1 MKIFSTLLFFL
12 LIASVTN
19 LFGQTIT
26 ISEARSASAG
36 SSVTVTG
43 IITNGG
49 ELGTIRYLQDAT
61 AGIAAYSYDMLKDVV
76 PGDSVT
82 ITGTLKDYS
91 GLLELDPVTNVT
103 VHAHDKELPAPVL
116 LTPSQLD
123 EAYEGILVTI
133 NDAVFKDAGSEFT
146 SGINYD
152 FTASGQ
158 SAEIRISSS
167 ESPFISKVVP
177 SYPVI
182 ITGILSEYSGTYQI
196 LVRGLG
202 DILSTNS
209 VNLNSV
215 PQLSDLTTNGFT
227 IYWETDSVSTTQAY
241 YGHTPELEL
250 GLLSGP
256 DDTTKHTIAISGADP
271 STLFYVQ
278 PFSVRKEDT
287 AKAAVLTYITQS
299 ESSGKMTCYFN
310 LPVDNSVSDGV
321 NAIMLDNTID
331 DTLIAYINRAKYSI
345 DMAIYHYDLYNIA
358 DISTALNN
366 AYKRGV
372 TVRVVYQAS
381 DEGED
386 AYIVNEDIGLLD
398 SGIGKIESK
407 TGTDYGIMH
416 NKFLVFDVNS
426 SDPNDAIVWTGS
438 TNFTDNQLNYDA
450 NNVIIIQDKSLA
462 VAYTLE
468 FNEMFGSDGTMPDAG
483 LARFGPDKTDNTPH
497 EFIIDGKRVESYF
510 SPSDG
515 VSKHILKEINSSDSD
530 LEVACM
536 LITRSELGRAIAA
549 QSVSG
554 VESKVLEDTY
564 DKWNQYVADII
575 IDELDEAFKTNGEGG
590 TMHNKYM
597 IVDQSNYSS
606 DPVVLTGSH
615 NWTSAAENTN
625 DENTLIVH
633 DSVMANLY
641 YQDFNARFNN
651 GTYVSDAPVCVNDFL
666 TMTHGSS
673 ITYDVLYNDERPGP
687 VTISILEDPK
697 HGNVVVNQDQ
707 TLTYTPDDGFNG
719 KIDTLAYKV
728 CLVSNNQICSNAL
741 MIVYVNK
748 PVSSV
753 DKTEMAN
760 IALYPLPAKEQLIID
775 AGNTELT
782 SMEMFDI
789 SGKQVIKQSF
799 SSAVNK
805 SLYRIDVSAL
815 NNGMYYLKLTDR
827 DGNMDTRKVIVSN
840 R

>member
-1 MKIFSTLLFFL
+1 MKIFTLLFFL
-12 LIASVTN
+12 LIASMTG

-26 ISEARSASAG
+26 ISEARSASIG
-36 SSVTVTG
+36 TSVTITG
-43 IITNGG
+43 IITNGS
-49 ELGTIRYLQDAT
+49 ELGTVRYLQDAT
-61 AGIAAYSYDMLKDVV
+61 AGIAAYNYDMFKDVV

-82 ITGTLKDYS
+82 VTGTTKDYN

-116 LTPSQLD
+116 LTPSQLG
-123 EAYEGILVTI
+123 EAYEGVVVTI
-133 NDAVFKDAGSEFT
+133 NDAVFNDAGSEFT
-146 SGINYD
+146 SGANYD
-152 FTASGQ
+152 FTASAQ
-158 SAEIRISSS
+158 NAEIRISSS

-196 LVRGLG
+196 LVRDLG

-209 VNLNSV
+209 VNMNSV
-215 PQLSDLTTNGFT
+215 PQLSDLTTTGFN
-227 IYWETDSVSTTQAY
+227 IYWETDSASTTQAY
-241 YGHTPELEL
+241 YGYTPELEL
-250 GLLSGP
+250 GLLSGL
-256 DDTTKHTIAISGADP
+256 DDTTKHSLAITGADP

-278 PFSVRKEDT
+278 AFSVRKEDT
-287 AKAAVLTYITQS
+287 AKAAVQTYITQS

-321 NAIMLDNTID
+321 DAITLDNTID

-345 DMAIYHYDLYNIA
+345 DMAIYHYDLSNIS

-366 AYKRGV
+366 AYNRGV

-381 DEGED
+381 DEGDD
-386 AYIVNEDIGLLD
+386 AYIVNEDIDLLD
-398 SGIGKIESK
+398 NGIGKIESK
-407 TGTDYGIMH
+407 TGSDYGIMH

-426 SDPNDAIVWTGS
+426 ADPNDAIVWTGS

-468 FNEMFGSDGTMPDAG
+468 FNEMFGSDGTMPDVD

-515 VSKHILKEINSSDSD
+515 VSKHILEEINSSNSD

-536 LITRSELGRAIAA
+536 LITRSELGRAIAT
-549 QSVSG
+549 QSSG
-554 VESKVLEDTY
+554 GVDAKVLENTY
-564 DKWNQYVADII
+564 DEWNQYVADII
-575 IDELDEAFKTNGEGG
+575 IDELNEAFKTNGEGG
-590 TMHNKYM
+590 IMHNKYM
-597 IVDQSNYSS
+597 IVDQGNYSS
-606 DPVVLTGSH
+606 DPIVLTGSH

-641 YQDFNARFNN
+641 YQDFTARFNN
-651 GTYVSDAPVCVNDFL
+651 GSYVSDAPVCADDFL
-666 TMTHGSS
+666 SMTNGNS
-673 ITYDVLYNDERPGP
+673 ITYDVLYNDELPGP
-687 VTISILEDPK
+687 VTISIVEDPK
-697 HGNVVVNQDQ
+697 HGSIVVNQDQ
-707 TLTYTPDDGFNG
+707 TLTYTPNSGFN
-719 KIDTLAYKV
+719 KDIDTLTYKV
-728 CLVSNNQICSNAL
+728 CLVSNNQICSHAI
-741 MIVYVNK
+741 MVVYVNK

-753 DKTEMAN
+753 DQTTMKN
-760 IALYPLPAKEQLIID
+760 IALYPLPAKEQLTID
-775 AGNTELT
+775 AGNTGLT

-789 SGKQVIKQSF
+789 SGKQVMKQSF
-799 SSAVNK
+799 APEANK
-805 SLYRIDVSAL
+805 SLYLINVSTL

-827 DGNMDTRKVIVSN
+827 EGNMDTRKVIVNN